1 MNEIDKK
8 NAVDVEMIEG
18 DNNIVAKENLTPGDY
33 FNYVKNMKS
42 IADIAEFEQLR
53 DSCMS
58 LLKKAVITGQKKMA
72 QELTR
77 QYNIVLK
84 EIRAIENGY
93 NVIIFRTDV
102 EKYINDLQ
110 ENPIRIIE
118 LENYE
123 RDVPDDVINKIADI
137 KEKKLFDRLYVIFTD
152 YSLKETKKI
161 AKHRHEKDPIL
172 FGSFNCAVE
181 DESNTKSK
189 KRYIPD
195 ERMFFIADWVDE
207 KCDLTLEEL
216 VKKYEAKTGEQLAF
230 TPKIP
235 TSPDELKKYI
245 NSMGDK
251 EEAKENAQSFFGKM
265 KETVKKATTRRRTT
279 SRKKKVDDA
288 E

>member
-1 MNEIDKK
+1 MNENDKK

-18 DNNIVAKENLTPGDY
+18 ADSIVAKENLTPGDY

-42 IADIAEFEQLR
+42 IADIAEFEKLR

-58 LLKKAVITGQKKMA
+58 LLKKSIVTGQKKMA

-84 EIRAIENGY
+84 ELRAIENGY

-123 RDVPDDVINKIADI
+123 RDVPDDVIEKIADI

-172 FGSFNCAVE
+172 FGSFNCAVN
-181 DESNTKSK
+181 DESTSKSK
-189 KRYIPD
+189 ERYIPD
-195 ERMFFIADWVDE
+195 ERMFFIADWFDE

-216 VKKYEAKTGEQLAF
+216 VKKYEAANAGDHLAF

-245 NSMGDK
+245 NAMGNK

-265 KETVKKATTRRRTT
+265 KETVKKATKRRTT

>member
-1 MNEIDKK
+1 MNENDKK
-8 NAVDVEMIEG
+8 NVVDVEMIEG
-18 DNNIVAKENLTPGDY
+18 NDGIVAKENLTPGDY

-42 IADIAEFEQLR
+42 VADIAEFEQLR
-53 DSCMS
+53 DSCLS

-84 EIRAIENGY
+84 ELRAIENGY

-123 RDVPDDVINKIADI
+123 RDVPDDVIEKIADI
-137 KEKKLFDRLYVIFTD
+137 KEKNLFDRLYVIFTD

-172 FGSFNCAVE
+172 FGSFNCAVN
-181 DESNTKSK
+181 DETSSKSK
-189 KRYIPD
+189 ERYIPD

-216 VKKYEAKTGEQLAF
+216 VKKYDAANVGDHLAF

-235 TSPDELKKYI
+235 TSPDELRKYI
-245 NSMGDK
+245 NAMGNK

-265 KETVKKATTRRRTT
+265 KETVKKATKRRTT
-279 SRKKKVDDA
+279 SRKKKVND
-288 E
+288 EE

>member
-1 MNEIDKK
+1 MNENDKK
-8 NAVDVEMIEG
+8 NAVDIEMIGDG
-18 DNNIVAKENLTPGDY
+18 DNAIAKENLTPGDY

-42 IADIAEFEQLR
+42 VADIAEFEQLR

-84 EIRAIENGY
+84 ELRAIENGY

-110 ENPIRIIE
+110 DNPIRIIE

-123 RDVPDDVINKIADI
+123 RDVPDDVIEKIADI
-137 KEKKLFDRLYVIFTD
+137 KEKNLFDRLYVIFTD

-172 FGSFNCAVE
+172 FGSFNCAVN
-181 DESNTKSK
+181 DETTYKSK
-189 KRYIPD
+189 ERYIPD

-216 VKKYEAKTGEQLAF
+216 VKRYETVNAGDHLAF

-245 NSMGDK
+245 NAMGNK

-265 KETVKKATTRRRTT
+265 KETVKKATKRRTT
-279 SRKKKVDDA
+279 SRKKKVNDA

>member
-1 MNEIDKK
+1 MNENDKK
-8 NAVDVEMIEG
+8 NVVDVEMIEG
-18 DNNIVAKENLTPGDY
+18 ADSIVAKENLTPGDY

-42 IADIAEFEQLR
+42 IVDIAEFEKLR

-72 QELTR
+72 QDLTR

-93 NVIIFRTDV
+93 NVVIFRTDV

-110 ENPIRIIE
+110 DNPIRIIE

-123 RDVPDDVINKIADI
+123 RDVPDDVIDKIADI

-172 FGSFNCAVE
+172 FGSFNCVVN
-181 DESNTKSK
+181 DESTSNSK
-189 KRYIPD
+189 ERYIPD

-216 VKKYEAKTGEQLAF
+216 VKKYEAKTGDHLAF

-245 NSMGDK
+245 NAMGNK

-265 KETVKKATTRRRTT
+265 KETVKKVTKRRTT
-279 SRKKKVDDA
+279 SRKKKVND
-288 E
+288 EE